1 MKFEFEHEIQVPFEE
16 KTFILPQPRI
26 KLFQNLIENYKVF
39 CPELKLIYAFLN
51 FNSKNPIDY
60 LLIFTGTRKGEKD
73 FKYAVKNRSGGLCPA
88 PEGLFSGEQG
98 RDEGNGLLEVGM
110 AQTA

>member
-51 FNSKNPIDY
+51 FNSI
-60 LLIFTGTRKGEKD
+60 
-73 FKYAVKNRSGGLCPA
+73 V
-88 PEGLFSGEQG
+88 
-98 RDEGNGLLEVGM
+98 
-110 AQTA
+110 

>member
-39 CPELKLIYAFLN
+39 CPEFMLSLIL
-51 FNSKNPIDY
+51 IQRI
-60 LLIFTGTRKGEKD
+60 LLIIF
-73 FKYAVKNRSGGLCPA
+73 
-88 PEGLFSGEQG
+88 
-98 RDEGNGLLEVGM
+98 
-110 AQTA
+110 

>member
-51 FNSKNPIDY
+51 YQFIYWLKSLYNSY
-60 LLIFTGTRKGEKD
+60 
-73 FKYAVKNRSGGLCPA
+73 FKLNLTS
-88 PEGLFSGEQG
+88 
-98 RDEGNGLLEVGM
+98 
-110 AQTA
+110 

>member
-51 FNSKNPIDY
+51 FNSNYNDSVLKSENCILLHDNTANFQPEFH
-60 LLIFTGTRKGEKD
+60 LIF
-73 FKYAVKNRSGGLCPA
+73 
-88 PEGLFSGEQG
+88 
-98 RDEGNGLLEVGM
+98 
-110 AQTA
+110 

>member
-39 CPELKLIYAFLN
+39 CPEL
-51 FNSKNPIDY
+51 
-60 LLIFTGTRKGEKD
+60 
-73 FKYAVKNRSGGLCPA
+73 
-88 PEGLFSGEQG
+88 
-98 RDEGNGLLEVGM
+98 
-110 AQTA
+110 